1 MAKKK
6 KTAFPILPLA
16 VLIIIIAASLL
27 LIFGSNS
34 PDFDQDGHLRLCIDP
49 GHGGSDSGALGS
61 DGERQEK
68 DDCLEAAILLKD
80 HVSSLYPEVEVLLT
94 RQNDSEVSLEERCA
108 LANDFS
114 SDLFVSI
121 HRNSAGSAAQGV
133 EIWISSDTDR
143 TSRKMASELLTAL
156 GSVGISSDRG
166 VKKGTASNSEKDYY
180 VNKNTNMP
188 SCLIELGF
196 ITSDEDNSLFDR
208 NLDDY
213 MKQAAKVLGDM
224 LTA

>member
-1 MAKKK
+1 M
-6 KTAFPILPLA
+6 
-16 VLIIIIAASLL
+16 
-27 LIFGSNS
+27 
-34 PDFDQDGHLRLCIDP
+34 
-49 GHGGSDSGALGS
+49 
-61 DGERQEK
+61 
-68 DDCLEAAILLKD
+68 
-80 HVSSLYPEVEVLLT
+80 T
-94 RQNDSEVSLEERCA
+94 RQDDSEVSLEERCA

-133 EIWISSDTDR
+133 EIWISSDADR